1 MKENFIKYNIE
12 DIINQKLY
20 KEKVIDENTYRL
32 VKNKL
37 LRLIY
42 ESDKS
47 IEKLIVQGE
56 SNDLI

>member
-12 DIINQKLY
+12 NIINQKLY